1 MLSSTHMKKSAFFL
15 AALCSG
21 TLLLGSCNS
30 DKSAD
35 TTATTE
41 SAPAATDSAA
51 TGDMAGMDHSKMAAG
66 TAGTSPLTASMN
78 DMMAK
83 MNALKPMG
91 NTDHDFAHMMLEHHK
106 GAVAMADVE
115 LRDGKDAT
123 MRQMAEKIK
132 ADQQKEIGE
141 MEPIAERLD
150 SAPTNYK
157 PQDPAD
163 PFTAQ
168 MKASMDGMM
177 KKMPA
182 LVADPDMNFNM
193 MMTVHHQS
201 AVDMAKAELAHG
213 KDTKLKE
220 MAKMMIDAQQK
231 EIQQFKD
238 WHAKN
243 EGKMK
248 SAGTAYVCPMNDG
261 GQSDA
266 PGKCPKCGMA
276 LEKKA

>member
-1 MLSSTHMKKSAFFL
+1 MKKSAFIL

-35 TTATTE
+35 TTATETT
-41 SAPAATDSAA
+41 SATADTTAAA
-51 TGDMAGMDHSKMAAG
+51 GDMAGMDHSKMAEG
-66 TAGTSPLTASMN
+66 TAGTSPLVASMN
-78 DMMAK
+78 EMMAK
-83 MNALKPMG
+83 MDAMKPKG
-91 NTDHDFAHMMLEHHK
+91 NTDHDFAHMMMEHHK
-106 GAVAMADVE
+106 GAVAMADIE

-141 MEPIAERLD
+141 LEPIAERLD

-168 MKASMDGMM
+168 MKTSMDHMM
-177 KKMPA
+177 KNMPA
-182 LVADPDMNFNM
+182 TVADPDMNFNM
-193 MMTVHHQS
+193 LMTVHHQS
-201 AVDMAKAELAHG
+201 AMDMAEAELAHG
-213 KDTKLKE
+213 KDSKLKE
-220 MAKMMIDAQQK
+220 MAQMMIDAQKK
-231 EIQQFKD
+231 EIEQFKA

-243 EGKMK
+243 AGKMK
-248 SAGTAYVCPMNDG
+248 PTAAVYECPMG
-261 GQSDA
+261 CEGSRSSK
-266 PGKCPKCGMA
+266 PGKCPTCEMD
-276 LEKKA
+276 LVKKA

>member
-1 MLSSTHMKKSAFFL
+1 MKKSAFFL

-35 TTATTE
+35 TTATATT
-41 SAPAATDSAA
+41 SAPADTTAA
-51 TGDMAGMDHSKMAAG
+51 AGDVAGMDHSKMTNG
-66 TAGTSPLTASMN
+66 TAGTSPLMASMKE
-78 DMMAK
+78 MMAK
-83 MNALKPMG
+83 MAAMKMKG

-106 GAVAMADVE
+106 GAIAMADIE

-123 MRQMAEKIK
+123 MKQMAEKIK
-132 ADQQKEIGE
+132 TDQQKEVRE
-141 MEPIAERLD
+141 LEPIAERLD

-168 MKASMDGMM
+168 MKTSMDHMM
-177 KKMPA
+177 HNMPA

-193 MMTVHHQS
+193 LMTLHHQS
-201 AVDMAKAELAHG
+201 AMDMAEAELAHG
-213 KDTKLKE
+213 KDSKLKE
-220 MAKMMIDAQQK
+220 MAQMMIDAQKK
-231 EIQQFKD
+231 EIEQFKA

-243 EGKMK
+243 AGKMQ
-248 SAGTAYVCPMNDG
+248 SASAAYVCPMNDG
-261 GQSDA
+261 GQSNA
-266 PGKCPKCGMA
+266 PGKCPKCGMD
-276 LEKKA
+276 LVKKA

>member
-1 MLSSTHMKKSAFFL
+1 MKKSAFIL

-21 TLLLGSCNS
+21 TLLLGSCNA

-35 TTATTE
+35 TTATETT
-41 SAPAATDSAA
+41 SATADTTAAG
-51 TGDMAGMDHSKMAAG
+51 GDMAGMDHSTMADGAAG
-66 TAGTSPLTASMN
+66 ASPLMASMN

-83 MNALKPMG
+83 MDAMKMKG

-106 GAVAMADVE
+106 GAVAMADIE

-177 KKMPA
+177 KNMPQM
-182 LVADPDMNFNM
+182 VADPDMNFNM
-193 MMTVHHQS
+193 LMTVHHQS

-213 KDTKLKE
+213 KDSKLKE
-220 MAKMMIDAQQK
+220 MAQMMIDAQQK

-238 WHAKN
+238 WHTKN

-248 SAGTAYVCPMNDG
+248 TSAAVYECPMGCEGSRSNK
-261 GQSDA
+261 
-266 PGKCPKCGMA
+266 PGKCPTCEMD
-276 LEKKA
+276 LVKKA

>member
-1 MLSSTHMKKSAFFL
+1 MKKSAFFL

-35 TTATTE
+35 TTATTTQNTTV
-41 SAPAATDSAA
+41 ATDSAA
-51 TGDMAGMDHSKMAAG
+51 AGMAGMDHSKMADGA
-66 TAGTSPLTASMN
+66 AAASPLVASMN

-83 MNALKPMG
+83 MDALKPMG
-91 NTDHDFAHMMLEHHK
+91 NTDHDFAHMMMEHHK
-106 GAVAMADVE
+106 GAVAMADIE

-123 MRQMAEKIK
+123 MRQMAGKIK

-163 PFTAQ
+163 PFTSA

-177 KKMPA
+177 KNMPPM
-182 LVADPDMNFNM
+182 VADADLNFNM
-193 MMTVHHQS
+193 LMTVHHQS
-201 AVDMAKAELAHG
+201 AVDMAKAEVAHG
-213 KDTKLKE
+213 KDSKLKE
-220 MAKMMIDAQQK
+220 MAQMMIDAQQK
-231 EIQQFKD
+231 EIQQFKA
-238 WHAKN
+238 WHARN
-243 EGKMK
+243 AGKMK
-248 SAGTAYVCPMNDG
+248 AAAVFECPMNDG
-261 GQSDA
+261 GQSAA
-266 PGKCPKCGMA
+266 PGKCPKCGMD

>member
-1 MLSSTHMKKSAFFL
+1 MKKSAFFL

-21 TLLLGSCNS
+21 TLLLGSCNA

-35 TTATTE
+35 TTTTE
-41 SAPAATDSAA
+41 TTSAKADTTAAA
-51 TGDMAGMDHSKMAAG
+51 GDMAGMDHSKMAAG
-66 TAGTSPLTASMN
+66 AAGTSPLMASMN
-78 DMMAK
+78 EMMAK
-83 MNALKPMG
+83 MSAMQMKG

-106 GAVAMADVE
+106 GAVAMADIE
-115 LRDGKDAT
+115 LREGKDAT
-123 MRQMAEKIK
+123 MRQMAQKIK

-168 MKASMDGMM
+168 MKSSMDGMM
-177 KKMPA
+177 KNMPM

-193 MMTVHHQS
+193 LMTVHHQS

-213 KDTKLKE
+213 KDSKLKE
-220 MAKMMIDAQQK
+220 MAKMLIEAQQK

-248 SAGTAYVCPMNDG
+248 MTAAAYVCPMNDG
-261 GQSDA
+261 GQGDA
-266 PGKCPKCGMA
+266 PGKCPKCGMD
-276 LEKKA
+276 LKKA